1 MLPTASKHQRALTC
15 PASEALPHEPQPET
29 EAAREGTRKH
39 ELLARALRGE
49 VKPEERTPWL
59 DDVEALARAEK
70 LDQYAQEVALGYRA
84 AWGEARIIGYDT
96 GRNYGDLWPDEVV
109 GGADYLRQ
117 LDNGV
122 VSVVDLK
129 TGRGEVEPPAT
140 NYQLI
145 TLALAASRA
154 WGTTGGAY
162 LGILKAPEGQEPRL
176 MWATVSQKVLEQ
188 HDTRLD
194 EWFNRLLGARNAVA
208 FKTPVPHIVP
218 SSHCRYCPA
227 RGACPAQSVTLTRAG
242 THETRPTFRE
252 SWRAALARGDAAAVW
267 TVRQTLR
274 GEVEA
279 LDNALRE
286 AAKAGPLDIGEG
298 RTYGW
303 RTVERASI
311 DAEKAWDTLASA
323 YGLEVARAAM
333 TLETSKA
340 GVERA
345 MRLAV
350 ERAKAEGRKLT
361 LKAAVSLAMDELK
374 AAGAVETKT
383 TERCE
388 EMTK

>member
-39 ELLARALRGE
+39 ELLARALRDAT
-49 VKPEERTPWL
+49 KPEERTPWL
-59 DDVEALARAEK
+59 DDVEALARSEG
-70 LDQYAQEVALGYRA
+70 LHIYPQEVALGYRVA
-84 AWGEARIIGYDT
+84 FDQARFIGFDI
-96 GRNYGDLWPDEVV
+96 GRNYGNIAPDEVV
-109 GGADYLRQ
+109 GSADYVSPHEGL
-117 LDNGV
+117 

-129 TGRGEVEPPAT
+129 TGRGEVEPPAN
-140 NYQLI
+140 NYQLL
-145 TLALAASRA
+145 TLALAASRL
-154 WGTTGGAY
+154 WSTTKGAQ

-176 MWATVSQKVLEQ
+176 VWATVPQEALEQ
-188 HDTRLD
+188 HAQRLAT
-194 EWFNRLLGARNAVA
+194 WFAAYREALADVA
-208 FKTPVPHIVP
+208 AGKPPRHVVT

-227 RGACPAQSVTLTRAG
+227 RGACPAQSATLTQVAAP
-242 THETRPTFRE
+242 ETRPTFRE
-252 SWRAALARGDAAAVW
+252 SWRAALARGDAATVW
-267 TVRQTLR
+267 AIRQTLR

-279 LDNALRE
+279 LDDALRE

-311 DAEKAWDTLASA
+311 DAEKAWDTLANT

>member
-59 DDVEALARAEK
+59 DDVEALARNEG
-70 LDQYAQEVALGYRA
+70 LHLYPQEAALGYRVA
-84 AWGEARIIGYDT
+84 FDEARLIGHDI
-96 GRNYGDLWPDEVV
+96 GRNYGDLSPDEVV
-109 GGADYLRQ
+109 GSADYARPYA
-117 LDNGV
+117 GV

-129 TGRGEVEPPAT
+129 TGRGEVEAPAN
-140 NYQLI
+140 NYQLL
-145 TLALAASRA
+145 TLALAASRY
-154 WGTTGGAY
+154 WNTMGGAQ

-176 MWATVSQKVLEQ
+176 VWAAVPQEALERHAQ
-188 HDTRLD
+188 RLAT
-194 EWFNRLLGARNAVA
+194 WFAQYREALADVA
-208 FKTPVPHIVP
+208 AGKPPRHVVT

-227 RGACPAQSVTLTRAG
+227 RGACPVQSATLTQVA
-242 THETRPTFRE
+242 TAETRPTFRE
-252 SWRAALARGDAAAVW
+252 AWRAVLASGNAAAVW
-267 TVRQTLR
+267 AIRQTLR

-279 LDNALRE
+279 LDDALRE

-303 RTVERASI
+303 RTVERANI
-311 DAEKAWDTLASA
+311 DAEKAWDTLANT

-350 ERAKAEGRKLT
+350 EKAKAEGRKLT